1 MDLAVEVYR
10 LTSTF
15 PVDERYG
22 LTAQLRRAAV
32 SIASNIGEGHGR
44 TTRGEYLQHLSVARG
59 SAVEVEVQ
67 LTISE
72 RLGYL
77 ASADLERAR
86 DFTDAICRMIT
97 NLKRAL
103 NEDREVHEK
112 SDAAPVVT
120 RCPRCGE
127 RLPAVSSALKKG
139 RKVRKASPDSDP
151 AVTRC
156 PRCDAQ
162 VPLPASR
169 FPLPASRQRL
179 PAFRFPLPAKPT
191 SSLRTGAHSLPPD
204 RLA

>member
-1 MDLAVEVYR
+1 MKCVGVRENGDGSANDSYQNCASATEVAVIQSYRDLRVWQTAMDLAVEVYR

-44 TTRGEYLQHLSVARG
+44 TTRGEYLQHLSLARG

-77 ASADLERAR
+77 GAADLERAR
-86 DFTDAICRMIT
+86 DFTGAICRMIT

-103 NEDREVHEK
+103 EKDGNAREGK
-112 SDAAPVVT
+112 SGVV
-120 RCPRCGE
+120 
-127 RLPAVSSALKKG
+127 
-139 RKVRKASPDSDP
+139 P

-156 PRCDAQ
+156 PRCDALLAL
-162 VPLPASR
+162 PPSRFRLPAS
-169 FPLPASRQRL
+169 AES
-179 PAFRFPLPAKPT
+179 T
-191 SSLRTGAHSLPPD
+191 SSPQTNAHLPPPD